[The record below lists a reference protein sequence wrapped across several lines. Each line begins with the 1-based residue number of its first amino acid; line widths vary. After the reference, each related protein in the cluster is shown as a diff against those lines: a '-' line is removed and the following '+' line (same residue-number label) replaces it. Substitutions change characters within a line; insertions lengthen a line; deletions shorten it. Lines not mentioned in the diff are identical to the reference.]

1 MSATKKQRVQA
12 SGKSR
17 GVASVRF
24 RDDHLKVIRGLLAE
38 DHDVREG
45 RMFGYPAF
53 FAGRRMFACIYGDG
67 VGLKVP
73 PTLVARLIECGE
85 AIAFRP
91 HGKPT
96 MREWVQINRS
106 SSSDYVADLD
116 LFLAA
121 KLFVSVDG
129 DEGARP

>member
-1 MSATKKQRVQA
+1 MSATKKRRDQG

-17 GVASVRF
+17 TAASVRF
-24 RDDHLKVIRGLLAE
+24 REDHLQAIRGLLAE
-38 DHDVREG
+38 DRDVREG

-53 FAGRRMFACIYGDG
+53 FVGRRMFACIYGDG

-73 PTLVARLIECGE
+73 LTLVARLIECGE

-96 MREWVQINRS
+96 MREWIQINRS
-106 SSSDYVADLD
+106 CSKNYAADLD
-116 LFLAA
+116 VLLAA
-121 KLFVSVDG
+121 KQFVSDDR
-129 DEGARP
+129 DEGVRP